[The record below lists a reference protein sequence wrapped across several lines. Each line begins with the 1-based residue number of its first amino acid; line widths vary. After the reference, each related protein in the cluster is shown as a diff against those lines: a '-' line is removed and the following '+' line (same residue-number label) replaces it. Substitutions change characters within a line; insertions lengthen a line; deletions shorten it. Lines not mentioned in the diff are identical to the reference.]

1 MREPNLCFPSQN
13 RAVVC
18 ISSALYDRRA
28 LDCTA
33 TLPLVNSLTHLVYL
47 TSTTPRIREILCLDG
62 GLERL
67 IRILQQTS
75 SKADRLTLW
84 KWTLAFQNIV
94 NIGVRGTEQI
104 RTKVVDAGVIPF
116 VLTIL
121 GNYEKSYELVNGKKE
136 LRRGKNKSMKSIS
149 LLITD
154 FFRHYCSEY
163 NYFFRFIKR
172 IIRFVIG
179 PKCSVSPVLCVCVCV
194 FLKEKKFS
202 YFFSHHFRS
211 DIFNIIYEPFK

>member
-1 MREPNLCFPSQN
+1 MREPNLSFPSQN

-18 ISSALYDRRA
+18 ITSALYDRRA

-67 IRILQQTS
+67 VRILQQTPN
-75 SKADRLTLW
+75 KVDRLTLW

-121 GNYEKSYELVNGKKE
+121 GNHAKSYELQKDSKKGK
-136 LRRGKNKSMKSIS
+136 I
-149 LLITD
+149 
-154 FFRHYCSEY
+154 FF
-163 NYFFRFIKR
+163 
-172 IIRFVIG
+172 
-179 PKCSVSPVLCVCVCV
+179 
-194 FLKEKKFS
+194 
-202 YFFSHHFRS
+202 
-211 DIFNIIYEPFK
+211 